1 MMFFCHVGIVQI
13 KGTNILEQR
22 FLLSLS
28 MRACKAE
35 AEVTYHVLMRQEQTK
50 VSMHA
55 LGFSA
60 EFQHRIA
67 MYVFFTRRPSLFY
80 SSIFLFKPVP
90 GAVQDTGH
98 RTQDGRVSRMQ
109 IDTKPSKLAP
119 EKKAGSRVEIS
130 TRNSKITQVAQ
141 KGARRLPVQGNNFI
155 REIPYPVMECR
166 HSVVV

>member
-1 MMFFCHVGIVQI
+1 MYVIHGPPPPMMFFCHVGIVQI

-67 MYVFFTRRPSLFY
+67 MYVFFYTETEFVLQQYLSFQTRPRRGS
-80 SSIFLFKPVP
+80 
-90 GAVQDTGH
+90 GH
-98 RTQDGRVSRMQ
+98 RTQDPGRPGVTDADRYQ
-109 IDTKPSKLAP
+109 TH
-119 EKKAGSRVEIS
+119 
-130 TRNSKITQVAQ
+130 RN
-141 KGARRLPVQGNNFI
+141 
-155 REIPYPVMECR
+155 
-166 HSVVV
+166 